1 MSGLIGNGVRAPRL
15 AVLVNGV
22 PLAGVLAAEV
32 HSNNHLGAD
41 RFRVRVALGAD
52 PFWTA
57 AAFAGQP
64 SIQLDVQV
72 ALDMPGLPASGGSY
86 VSLIL
91 GAVDMVEIDAISQ
104 TVWLEGRD
112 LTALFID
119 SPTQES
125 FANQTAS
132 QIATQL
138 AARKGLVANVTPTTT
153 LVGRYY
159 QSEHDRITLNQF
171 SQATTEWDL
180 LIWLAQEEGFNVWV
194 SGNALNFMPAVDPVM
209 PDLVLQTGGIPPLYG
224 VANLTHL
231 RMERSLTLAR
241 DIVVTVKSW
250 NSRQQQAFTQ
260 TVSSAALG
268 SMAPPQS
275 YIVVRPNLTPD
286 QALRL
291 ANRKLA
297 ELTAYERVIV
307 AEMPGELGLNA
318 RSTVLLTGTG
328 TQFDQMYFV
337 DTIDRMISYE
347 GGFTQHLRA
356 KNASPLS
363 QSTPPAD
370 YVMSV
375 TG

>member
-1 MSGLIGNGVRAPRL
+1 MSGLLGNSVRAPRL
-15 AVLVNGV
+15 AVLANGM

-32 HSNNHLGAD
+32 HSNNHLAAD
-41 RFRVRVALGAD
+41 RFRVRVALGVD

-57 AAFAGQP
+57 AAFAAQS

-72 ALDMPGLPASGGSY
+72 AFDMPGLPASGGSY

-91 GAVDMVEIDAISQ
+91 GTADMIEIDAISQ

-112 LTALFID
+112 LTSLFIA

-125 FANQTAS
+125 YANQTAS

-138 AARKGLVANVTPTTT
+138 AVRQGLVANVAPTTT

-171 SQATTEWDL
+171 SHATTQWDL

-194 SGNALNFMPAVDPVM
+194 SGNALNFMPAVDPVL
-209 PDLVLQTGGIPPLYG
+209 PDLVLQTGGTPPVYG

-250 NSRQQQAFTQ
+250 NSHQQQAFTQ
-260 TVSSAALG
+260 TVGSAALG
-268 SMAPPQS
+268 STAPPQS
-275 YIVVRPNLTPD
+275 YVLVRPNLTPD

-307 AEMPGELGLNA
+307 AEMPGELSLDA
-318 RSTVLLTGTG
+318 RSTVLLAGTG
-328 TQFDQMYFV
+328 TQFDQFYFV
-337 DTIDRMISYE
+337 DTIDRMISYD
-347 GGFTQHLRA
+347 GGFTQHVRA
-356 KNASPLS
+356 KNASPLN
-363 QSTPPAD
+363 QATPPAD

>member
-1 MSGLIGNGVRAPRL
+1 MSGLLGNSVRAPRL
-15 AVLVNGV
+15 AVLANGM

-32 HSNNHLGAD
+32 HSNNHLAAD

-57 AAFAGQP
+57 AAFAALS

-72 ALDMPGLPASGGSY
+72 ALDTPGLPASGGSY

-91 GAVDMVEIDAISQ
+91 GVVDMVEVDAISQ

-112 LTALFID
+112 LASLFID

-138 AARKGLVANVTPTTT
+138 AARQGLVANVMPTTT

-194 SGNALNFMPAVDPVM
+194 SGNALNFMPAVDPVL
-209 PDLVLQTGGIPPLYG
+209 PDLVLQTGGSPPLYG

-250 NSRQQQAFTQ
+250 NSRQQKAFTQ

-268 SMAPPQS
+268 STAPPQS
-275 YIVVRPNLTPD
+275 YVVVRPNLTPD

-291 ANRKLA
+291 AQRKLA

-307 AEMPGELGLNA
+307 ADMPGELSLNA
-318 RSTVLLTGTG
+318 RSTVLLAGTG
-328 TQFDQMYFV
+328 TQFDQLYFV
-337 DTIDRMISYE
+337 DTIDRMISYD
-347 GGFTQHLRA
+347 GGFTQHVRA
-356 KNASPLS
+356 KNALPLS
-363 QSTPPAD
+363 QATPPAD